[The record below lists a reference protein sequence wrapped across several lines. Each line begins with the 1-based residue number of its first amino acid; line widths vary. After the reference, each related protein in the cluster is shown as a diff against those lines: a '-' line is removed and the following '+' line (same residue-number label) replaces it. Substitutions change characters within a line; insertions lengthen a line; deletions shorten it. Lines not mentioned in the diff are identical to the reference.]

1 VLTPWLNADLDRV
14 WLRPGGATQRELL
27 AEAHAVAA
35 RLSLPGAA
43 RVVVLSCKQARHFVP
58 GLFGAWLGGATVELL
73 PNVQPA
79 TLDRVDADESVAWV
93 LHDLAAARDR
103 SAKALFVPDVL
114 PESAGTPP
122 PVVPLGPRM
131 AVRLST
137 SGTTGVPRYVVKA
150 MAQLTG
156 EVDVLATVL
165 PPVSAVLSTVPLS
178 HLYGLLFGALLPLRQ
193 GSAIVSHDGLLLPP
207 DVGAAVQAQSVD
219 RLVSTPAHLRAMA
232 EAEMPAGLSVVSSGG
247 RLPLELHALLAA
259 RHGWQVTD
267 VLGSTET
274 GGIATRDQPH
284 GAWRQLPGV
293 SVAAGDDDALVVR
306 SPWCDGGEAVLE
318 DRVTILPGGGFR
330 HLGRAGDIVKI
341 AGKRADAGAIEATV
355 RALAGV
361 EDAAV
366 LVHGQAAGR
375 EPRVALFVV
384 RAAEAVLDRID
395 IDRAIRREFDD
406 VFAPRIVRFVAS
418 IPRSD
423 RGKLERAALE
433 ALLAPPSGAASDP
446 EPAAPDDD
454 GDIPMRRIAPLV
466 YEADIP
472 ARLIFFQGHFEGLP
486 VLPGVVLVDRLIW
499 PILRAEFPDL
509 TGVRKARR
517 LRFRRLIRP
526 DELLTVRVERTGDRV
541 SFEVTR
547 GPEVV
552 ASGQLTV
559 A

>member
-1 VLTPWLNADLDRV
+1 
-14 WLRPGGATQRELL
+14 
-27 AEAHAVAA
+27 
-35 RLSLPGAA
+35 
-43 RVVVLSCKQARHFVP
+43 
-58 GLFGAWLGGATVELL
+58 
-73 PNVQPA
+73 
-79 TLDRVDADESVAWV
+79 
-93 LHDLAAARDR
+93 
-103 SAKALFVPDVL
+103 
-114 PESAGTPP
+114 
-122 PVVPLGPRM
+122 
-131 AVRLST
+131 
-137 SGTTGVPRYVVKA
+137 
-150 MAQLTG
+150 
-156 EVDVLATVL
+156 
-165 PPVSAVLSTVPLS
+165 
-178 HLYGLLFGALLPLRQ
+178 
-193 GSAIVSHDGLLLPP
+193 
-207 DVGAAVQAQSVD
+207 
-219 RLVSTPAHLRAMA
+219 
-232 EAEMPAGLSVVSSGG
+232 
-247 RLPLELHALLAA
+247 A

-284 GAWRQLPGV
+284 AAWRQLPGV
-293 SVAAGDDDALVVR
+293 SVAVGDDDSLVVR
-306 SPWCDGGEAVLE
+306 SPWCDGGQAVLE

-355 RALAGV
+355 RALPGV

-384 RAAEAVLDRID
+384 RAAEAALDRAD

-433 ALLAPPSGAASDP
+433 ALLSPSGPSPDP
-446 EPAAPDDD
+446 SEPIGGDGDLH

-472 ARLIFFQGHFEGLP
+472 ASLIFFQGHFEGLP